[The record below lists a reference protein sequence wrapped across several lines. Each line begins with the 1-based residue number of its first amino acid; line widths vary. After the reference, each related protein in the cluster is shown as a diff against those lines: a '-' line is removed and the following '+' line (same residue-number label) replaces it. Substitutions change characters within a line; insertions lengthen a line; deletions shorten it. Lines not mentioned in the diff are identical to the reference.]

1 MNIDIFKLAEE
12 EEQEKD
18 KRNLIDDDD
27 LQNQL
32 DKEGKIKKE
41 EE

>member
-32 DKEGKIKKE
+32 DKEGKIKK
-41 EE
+41 